1 MDSVEYR
8 IGYKKGVTTMKLDDF
23 IPDKG
28 TVVMCFEPAQGL
40 TIEKARELFEQVENE
55 SDLARIYVAVENKAW
70 WISHDVY
77 DFDEGTEEYEEIS
90 KISKAWFDLM
100 KKIQASIYEILK
112 SEGVEIPERGCIKV
126 VEPFMRRN
134 GYRDGNGWWIEDK

>member
-1 MDSVEYR
+1 MEVDNFV
-8 IGYKKGVTTMKLDDF
+8 
-23 IPDKG
+23 PDKG

-40 TIEKARELFEQVENE
+40 TIEKARELYKQVENE
-55 SDLARIYVAVENKAW
+55 TDLAQIYAAVENKAW

-77 DFDEGTEEYEEIS
+77 DCEVGTKEYEEIS

-100 KKIQASIYEILK
+100 KEIQASIFEILK
-112 SEGVEIPERGCIKV
+112 SEGVEIPERGYIKV